1 MASGSLH
8 SDYRKLIK
16 KKRKKSRK
24 WPKRPKNLYF
34 DRFGPFLYR
43 RSAAATSSREAW
55 AASEFKK
62 NKKKHRIL
70 RDLEGVF

>member
-16 KKRKKSRK
+16 KIKKSRK

-34 DRFGPFLYR
+34 DRFGPFLDR
-43 RSAAATSSREAW
+43 RPATAMSSRVAW
-55 AASEFKK
+55 AASAL
-62 NKKKHRIL
+62 KKKKKRIL
-70 RDLEGVF
+70 RDLEFAF